1 MVTRTADC
9 VARGGWS
16 MVSDSCDL
24 WGRQYNYPP
33 LWAWG
38 FHFLDL
44 GESRTEWVGVIMGVL
59 VIGTVVYMAWLV
71 ASQSDDWLGLSVV
84 LAASASPP
92 VAMLLERGNTDSI
105 IFLLLVSAGL
115 VASKRRIVHIV
126 LSSVAAGL
134 KVFPAVALWHFYAKR
149 KAWWEP
155 ALFIFLALL
164 FLIPT
169 LQYLPL
175 ISQRTPYTSEYS
187 YGASVT
193 LSVFRPEVLDAERL
207 FYVPLNLV
215 LTLSAGLLLFGLLGK
230 SLRSAL
236 AAVKSRESSFA
247 LLQLGGLTFLGTY
260 LSGTRFDYS
269 LTILLPVLV
278 GTALTNGR
286 NLSLVA
292 FQTLVLISMWGTHFG
307 RDIPNKGNPV
317 SDIAA
322 GLIAALIVALQI
334 ADLVDMRRRAMDRTL

>member
-215 LTLSAGLLLFGLLGK
+215 LTL
-230 SLRSAL
+230 
-236 AAVKSRESSFA
+236 
-247 LLQLGGLTFLGTY
+247 LGTY